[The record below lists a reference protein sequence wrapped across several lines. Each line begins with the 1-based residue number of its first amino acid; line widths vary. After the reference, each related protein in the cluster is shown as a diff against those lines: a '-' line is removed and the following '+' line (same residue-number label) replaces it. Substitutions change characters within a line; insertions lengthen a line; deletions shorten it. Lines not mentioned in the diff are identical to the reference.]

1 MFLRPNYRSKD
12 GKHHTYWSLVET
24 VRTSDGPRQK
34 TLCYLG
40 ELNSS
45 AQARWLKTVEV
56 FNEQGEAQQLKLF
69 PSDIEPPAN
78 DPQVALVR
86 LNRVRLERTR
96 QFGSCW
102 LGLELWKRLELDH
115 FFAAAV
121 DDDPADVPWS
131 RVAALLAINR
141 LCAPGSELAIE
152 QRWYPSTAL
161 DDLLGIEE
169 SKIND
174 TRLYRCLDRILPHK
188 TQLERHLKERYGKL
202 FGAEF
207 DVLLYDL
214 TSTYVEGAAEKNP
227 MMRRGYSRDHRP
239 DCEQMVIALIVNSEG
254 FPFSYETFDGNRAD
268 VSTMET
274 ILRMV
279 ERKYGKARRIWVFDR
294 GIVSEENLQ
303 AIRRRG
309 GHYLV
314 GTPRSQMKQ
323 FETELLNKQNWTQV
337 QPEVE
342 VKKMAIPRG
351 EETYILCRTTGR
363 QEKEKA
369 IRGRFSASMEK
380 ALQGLEKTIATGRLK
395 DRNKMERRL
404 GKIQARHPQVNDL
417 YAVDLRETAE
427 GVRLFWQIKEDRQ
440 AWRESREGAYLLRTN
455 LEAQTA
461 EQLWSKYMQLTE
473 AEAAF
478 RALKSEL
485 SIRPLFH
492 QKEPRVK
499 AHVMVA
505 FLGYALWVTLKHW
518 LKRRPAIVPKASLS
532 GVENAQPFS
541 PSKAL
546 ALLSTLQ
553 SADIVLPT
561 TDGREI
567 RLRRVT
573 EPDAEQKSLL
583 HQLGLS
589 LPDRLQ
595 FPPKCSVDSAI
606 A

>member
-1 MFLRPNYRSKD
+1 MFLRSHSRNKD
-12 GKHHTYWSLVET
+12 GKEHTYWSLVET
-24 VRTSDGPRQK
+24 ARTADGPRQK

-45 AQARWLKTVEV
+45 AEARWLTTVAV
-56 FNEQGEAQQLKLF
+56 FNQQGEAQQLKLF
-69 PSDIEPPAN
+69 PSHVAPPAD
-78 DPQVALVR
+78 DPQVARVL
-86 LNRVRLERTR
+86 LNKVRLERTR
-96 QFGSCW
+96 QFGACF
-102 LGLELWKRLELDH
+102 LGLELWKRLELDR
-115 FFAAAV
+115 FFEQAA
-121 DDDPADVPWS
+121 DDELADVPWS

-161 DDLLGIEE
+161 DDLLQIEDG
-169 SKIND
+169 KIND

-188 TQLERHLKERYGKL
+188 TKLERHLKNRYGEL

-207 DVLLYDL
+207 EVLLYDL
-214 TSTYVEGAAEKNP
+214 TSTYVEGAAENNP
-227 MMRRGYSRDHRP
+227 MVRRGYSRDHRP
-239 DCEQMVIALIVNSEG
+239 DCEQLVIALIVNNEG
-254 FPFSYETFDGNRAD
+254 FPFSYETFDGNRRD

-294 GIVSEENLQ
+294 GVVSEENLA
-303 AIRRRG
+303 AIRKRDG
-309 GHYLV
+309 QYLT

-323 FETELLNKQNWTQV
+323 FEAELLKEDWTQV
-337 QPEVE
+337 RSEVE
-342 VKKMAIPRG
+342 VKKVAIPQG
-351 EETYILCRTTGR
+351 EETYILCRASGR
-363 QEKEKA
+363 KEKEKA
-369 IRGRFSASMEK
+369 IRNRFSNSMET
-380 ALQGLEKTIATGRLK
+380 ALKGLEKAIVKGRLK

-417 YAVDLRETAE
+417 YDVAVRETAE
-427 GVRLFWQIKEDRQ
+427 GVRLFWEIKEDRKH
-440 AWRESREGAYLLRTN
+440 WRESREGAYLLRTN
-455 LEAQTA
+455 LKAETA
-461 EQLWSKYMQLTE
+461 EELWSKYTQLTE
-473 AEAAF
+473 AEASF

-492 QKEPRVK
+492 QLEPRVK

-505 FLGYALWVTLKHW
+505 FLGYALWVTLKHL
-518 LKRRPAIVPKASLS
+518 LKRRSGIVPKPSAS
-532 GVENAQPFS
+532 GVENVQPMT
-541 PSKAL
+541 PMRAI

-567 RLRRVT
+567 RLRRIT
-573 EPDAEQKSLL
+573 EPTAEQKILL
-583 HQLGLS
+583 QQLGIG
-589 LPDRLQ
+589 LPEHLRFHRQ
-595 FPPKCSVDSAI
+595 CSADSAI